1 MASPEDQEHARRLL
15 KKYKARL
22 RQRELQVAELGV
34 MADPLIVNEIE
45 DLKASIAELE
55 NHKPQSEIIVE
66 ARQVARNQY
75 ESDMDFLMADGA
87 ARNRRQ
93 TRIEERQDGMST
105 ELHELKKT
113 VLSLIE
119 DFRQNKPLADWGRQR
134 NFWLFMI
141 AIGLL
146 IVIAVRVLS

>member
-1 MASPEDQEHARRLL
+1 MATSEDAEHARRLL

-22 RQRELQVAELGV
+22 RQRELQVADLGV
-34 MADPLIVNEIE
+34 MADPLIVNEIA

-55 NHKPQSEIIVE
+55 NHKPQSEVVVE
-66 ARQVARNQY
+66 ARQAARNQY

-105 ELHELKKT
+105 ELHELKNT
-113 VLSLIE
+113 VLSLME
-119 DFRQNKPLADWGRQR
+119 DFRQNKTLAEWGRQR
-134 NFWLFMI
+134 NFWLFI
-141 AIGLL
+141 
-146 IVIAVRVLS
+146 IVIVLLVAIAMRVLS